1 MLDDVGSSSISR
13 RQQLAFVFFCVT
25 LLREAL
31 VYFTRF
37 YTLLR
42 AFKTFTPFTPLTIYS
57 VCDSELLRCQSSK
70 RAKLYVPKSRNLAD
84 LPAVKLIKLINRQ
97 LS

>member
-1 MLDDVGSSSISR
+1 MIGQRGCARKERRSPLDLAAVYDPSGALLS
-13 RQQLAFVFFCVT
+13 QLSN
-25 LLREAL
+25 LLR
-31 VYFTRF
+31 
-37 YTLLR
+37 LLR
-42 AFKTFTPFTPLTIYS
+42 LLRLQFTPLTVYS